1 MRVFLKPCLLMNDV
15 GFRAFSSR
23 VARSIRLVSFLLLL
37 LPRFLKERIS
47 LTNKNIFSMHDLS

>member
-15 GFRAFSSR
+15 GFEHFHP